1 MVCAGSACTHR
12 QGGHVTASLTTG
24 AYGSG
29 ERRHPRLVRRTAW
42 LRRHSVAVG
51 VAAVLLIAAV
61 FFFDARVHPVTMAGF
76 YLVPLTLLALS
87 ARERLVAAA
96 GVVCGLLTVLV
107 MVWQSTLTAS
117 NLFNLLY
124 GGLAGVG
131 LIILAYLIR
140 RLSTISDY
148 ATLRAHLSEAGADIL
163 TSGGTRD
170 DLDELLQYAL
180 ERLGEQLDATAGVLL
195 LLEDGYWQGR
205 AGFGLGVD
213 AREIAAEYG
222 AMALSAEAM
231 RTETTVARD
240 LTSGDPAPG
249 PLAARLRLERVLVVP
264 MRALDREVGVLVYNR
279 AQASGD
285 FDREQVSLAE
295 SVARYLGVAVDNVRL
310 MLELGAKRRDLELVR
325 DSSLDFAQSLD
336 MTEVLEAV
344 VTRLL
349 DVLGMHA
356 CDVYEVDQDAGVLR
370 VLVSFDDQEFDED
383 EWTGRELPLDH
394 FAASALAV
402 ASRRPVLV
410 TSLDDPRLNDAERE
424 LLERLGHQT
433 KLSVPLRIRDRV
445 IALVELFDKEARD
458 LSAEEI
464 DLARTIC
471 RFAALAV
478 DKARLYDRQ
487 RVTAERSDRLARR
500 LQRLQSFAVDL
511 NRRLDRADLQDVL
524 DEVAHAALDLLHV
537 RTAAVLS
544 GSGDYLAVRSLALA
558 GGASRARLAAAESE
572 LLERCREALAAPADE
587 NMAGGELVMV
597 AVAQSDGLLVAPLE
611 SEAPQQA
618 STLVVA
624 DKQEGEFDDEDR
636 LLVATLG
643 AQLSASLHNATA
655 YQREHAIA
663 ETFQQA
669 LLMEPP
675 AIPGIDVGVRY
686 RAATDTARVGGDFYD
701 LVTLGPGRLMVIVG
715 DVCGK
720 SLSAAAQSA
729 VVRYMLRAY
738 AAEGSPGEAL
748 SRLNS
753 AVIEQTPDQPFVTLV
768 VAYIDVAR
776 HMFEYAVAGHPRPI
790 VLAGHGQFPVPGEGN
805 VPVGIFRGAVYPTN
819 RAILPDDTCV
829 VLYTDGI
836 TDARVD
842 GSLFGEARLH
852 ETVLQ
857 NLGMPA
863 QALADTILETV
874 KDYAGGVL
882 ADDCAVVTIRL
893 P

>member
-1 MVCAGSACTHR
+1 M
-12 QGGHVTASLTTG
+12 TASSTSATSVS
-24 AYGSG
+24 A
-29 ERRHPRLVRRTAW
+29 ERRHPRLVRRTTW
-42 LRRHSVAVG
+42 LQRHAVAVG
-51 VAAVLLIAAV
+51 LTAAVLIAVV
-61 FFFDARVHPVTMAGF
+61 FFLDAIVHPVTMAGF

-87 ARERLVAAA
+87 AHERLVAAA
-96 GVVCGLLTVLV
+96 GIICGLLSLLV
-107 MVWQSTLTAS
+107 MVWQDTLSAS
-117 NLFNLLY
+117 YLFNMLY
-124 GGLAGVG
+124 GGLAGLSLV
-131 LIILAYLIR
+131 ILAYLIR
-140 RLSTISDY
+140 RLSTISDF
-148 ATLRAHLSEAGADIL
+148 ATLRAQLSEAGADII

-170 DLDELLQYAL
+170 DLDELLEYAL
-180 ERLGEQLDATAGVLL
+180 ERLGEQLDATAGVLM
-195 LLEDGYWQGR
+195 LLEDGRWQGR
-205 AGFGLGVD
+205 AGFGLGED
-213 AREIAAEYG
+213 AREITAEYDDM
-222 AMALSAEAM
+222 AMSAEAM
-231 RTETTVARD
+231 RTEATVARD
-240 LTSGDPAPG
+240 LSTSDPTPG
-249 PLAARLRLERVLVVP
+249 PLAARLRLERVIVVP

-279 AQASGD
+279 PQASGE
-285 FDREQVSLAE
+285 FDGEQVSLAE
-295 SVARYLGVAVDNVRL
+295 SVARYLGVAIDNVRL

-336 MTEVLEAV
+336 LTEVLEAV
-344 VTRLL
+344 VARLL
-349 DVLGMHA
+349 DALGMHA

-370 VLVSFDDQEFDED
+370 VLVSFDDLEFDDDAWAGHEV
-383 EWTGRELPLDH
+383 PLDY
-394 FAASALAV
+394 FAASALAIS
-402 ASRRPVLV
+402 SRRPVLI
-410 TSLDDPRLNDAERE
+410 TSLDDPRLNEPERD
-424 LLERLGHQT
+424 LLQKLGHQT
-433 KLSVPLRIRDRV
+433 QLSIPLRIRDRV
-445 IALVELFDKEARD
+445 IALVELYDREPRAFRGD
-458 LSAEEI
+458 EI

-524 DEVAHAALDLLHV
+524 DEVAGAALDLLHV

-544 GSGDYLAVRSLALA
+544 GSGDYLAARALA
-558 GGASRARLAAAESE
+558 MAGGGTPADLAIAESA
-572 LLERCREALAAPADE
+572 LLDRCREALATPGDE
-587 NMAGGELVMV
+587 DMVGGDFLTVP
-597 AVAQSDGLLVAPLE
+597 VAQADGLLFAPLE

-624 DKQEGEFDDEDR
+624 DKQQGTFDDEDR

-663 ETFQQA
+663 ETFQTA

-720 SLSAAAQSA
+720 SLGAAAQSA

-753 AVIEQTPDQPFVTLV
+753 AVIAQTPDQPFVTLV

-790 VLAGHGQFPVPGEGN
+790 VLAGHGAFPVPGEGN

-836 TDARVD
+836 TDARVE
-842 GSLFGEARLH
+842 GNLFGEARLN

-857 NLGMPA
+857 NLGLPA
-863 QALADTILETV
+863 QDLADTILETV
-874 KDYAGGVL
+874 KEYAGGVL
-882 ADDCAVVTIRL
+882 PDDCAVVTIRL